1 MAFVLSRFSGFAI
14 IGPSILILLSNSAWT
29 AGGAQEPA
37 VDLQRAVEAGLQA
50 DAKRSVEILRGL
62 PANAFSGRDADYR
75 DCVIERFG
83 GDGPPAAG
91 LAYVTDPFTRGV
103 VDAFHKYWWRV
114 TTQRETPATAEAAL
128 SRQLASAIDHPET
141 AADRDRLEQLL
152 KDALDSRGVHVLLG
166 ITSPLRE
173 LMLWTRED
181 VRTYKV
187 DLPEETHETK
197 VVILDGLMVAGWT
210 DYVTCGRHGAGGWA
224 VADALY
230 AVRARYDDLEGENFK
245 VTFLGHETQH
255 FADLNRFKGLKPWE
269 LEYRAKLVEVAQADI
284 TRARVLQMFRS
295 NQSDDPGQQH
305 AYANRRVIVELSRR
319 LGLPPSTDLST
330 VEPEVL
336 RGAAAA
342 ALAADS
348 GTRSR

>member
-1 MAFVLSRFSGFAI
+1 MSVSRLHLSMRLSAF
-14 IGPSILILLSNSAWT
+14 LLCASAVAAQGVQDPA
-29 AGGAQEPA
+29 AG
-37 VDLQRAVEAGLQA
+37 LQRAVEAGLQA
-50 DAKRSVEILRGL
+50 NTKRSVELLRGL
-62 PANAFSGRDADYR
+62 PANAFAGRDADYR
-75 DCVIERFG
+75 ECVIERFG
-83 GDGPPAAG
+83 GDAPPAAG
-91 LAYVTDPFTRGV
+91 LAYVTDPVTRGV
-103 VDAFHKYWWRV
+103 IDAFHWYWWSV
-114 TTQRETPATAEAAL
+114 TTQRETPATAEAEL
-128 SRQLASAIDHPET
+128 SRALAAAVNHPEVAT
-141 AADRDRLEQLL
+141 DRDRLEKLL
-152 KDALDSRGVHVLLG
+152 KDALDSRGVHALLG

-187 DLPEETHETK
+187 ALPEETHETR

-230 AVRARYDDLEGENFK
+230 AVRARYDDLESENFT

-255 FADLNRFKGLKPWE
+255 FADLNRFKRLKPWE
-269 LEYRAKLVEVAQADI
+269 LEYRAKLVEVAQAHT

-319 LGLPPSTDLST
+319 LGLPPGTDLST

-336 RGAAAA
+336 RSAAAA
-342 ALAADS
+342 VLAADS
-348 GTRSR
+348 AAHGR